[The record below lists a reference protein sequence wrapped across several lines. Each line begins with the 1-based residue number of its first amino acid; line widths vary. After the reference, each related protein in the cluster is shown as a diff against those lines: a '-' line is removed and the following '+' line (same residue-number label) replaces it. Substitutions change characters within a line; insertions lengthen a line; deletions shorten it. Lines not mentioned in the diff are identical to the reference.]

1 MKPKTKKVREQKS
14 STGLKTIYM
23 AHRYVSRNYAEKFG
37 PFDNHDAALACA
49 QDCLYPELAEV
60 ETIHLTSIASV
71 YTVTPRSHST
81 QFPSE
86 TYYLFSDDIEE
97 IPSNLRAGLEISDV
111 ELDDACEDCWHSRED
126 QLSNGLIIGALIS
139 RMDRVYSYMYIVKV
153 NNPAALTVLMT
164 CLNFDRIVRVTDTD
178 RRKLLDMRE
187 EAEYIKT
194 WAHDPNKNLDERA
207 QNLADEFWKCF
218 VKDHS
223 PAPTSDLEQWDTAGC
238 F

>member
-1 MKPKTKKVREQKS
+1 
-14 STGLKTIYM
+14 M

-111 ELDDACEDCWHSRED
+111 ELDDACEDCWLLRED
-126 QLSNGLIIGALIS
+126 QLSDGVIVGALIS
-139 RMDRVYSYMYIVKV
+139 RMDRLYSYMYIVEV
-153 NNPAALTVLMT
+153 QTPAALTAL
-164 CLNFDRIVRVTDTD
+164 LYGLDFDRIARVGNTD

-194 WAHDPNKNLDERA
+194 WAHDPNRNLDERA

-223 PAPTSDLEQWDTAGC
+223 PAPTSDLEQWDRAEC
-238 F
+238 Y